1 MIKLH
6 DIDHVLMGVEDLDE
20 STHQWQDEFG
30 LTVVG
35 REPGESFLACN
46 YEDPALILR
55 SAPAAGIIHTA
66 YQLAP
71 DVTLADA
78 EKHLSDAGV
87 EFTRSEL
94 GVTFADLE
102 GNGIQFVEYKPVTDQ
117 DRYPREWRSTT
128 RNHRIG
134 APRKLGHVNYLTANF
149 DKQLDFY
156 LNVVGM
162 KLADKLG
169 ADAGAFL
176 HLGADHHVMAFVNT
190 GQAHFHH
197 IAFDMQDWGQIRQSF
212 DHLAQYGR
220 VMPWGPVRHGIG
232 GNLAGYVRLPEADC
246 FIELY
251 CDIEQLA
258 ETHTPRE
265 YPDDRHS
272 SNVWGMLPPRSYFRF
287 DKESIE
293 AERESLQ
300 AIWEKQP
307 ELLGS

>member
-1 MIKLH
+1 MFKLH
-6 DIDHVLMGVEDLDE
+6 DIDHVVMGVEDLDE
-20 STHQWQDEFG
+20 STQQWQDEFG
-30 LTVVG
+30 LTHVG
-35 REPGESFLACN
+35 REGAQSFLACN
-46 YEDPALILR
+46 YEKPSLILEK
-55 SAPAAGIIHTA
+55 APQAGIIHTA
-66 YQLAP
+66 YQLHP
-71 DVTLADA
+71 ESTLEDA
-78 EKHLSDAGV
+78 AAHLKGKRV
-87 EFTRSEL
+87 EFTRTEAAIS
-94 GVTFADLE
+94 FADLE
-102 GNGIQFVEYKPVTDQ
+102 GNGIQFVEYSPKQGQ
-117 DRYPREWRSTT
+117 DKFPREWRQQT

-134 APRKLGHVNYLTANF
+134 APRKLGHVNYLTG
-149 DKQLDFY
+149 DLKGQLDFY

-169 ADAGAFL
+169 EDAGAFL

-197 IAFDMQDWGQIRQSF
+197 IAFDMLDWGQIRQSF

-251 CDIEQLA
+251 CDIEQLD
-258 ETHTPRE
+258 ETHEPRE

-300 AIWEKQP
+300 SIWERTP
-307 ELLGS
+307 ALLGD

>member
-6 DIDHVLMGVEDLDE
+6 DIDHVLMGVEDVDAAAQ
-20 STHQWQDEFG
+20 QWQDEFG
-30 LTVVG
+30 LTQVG
-35 REPGESFLACN
+35 QEGRQRLLACN
-46 YEDPALILR
+46 YEDPSVVLQEM
-55 SAPAAGIIHTA
+55 PDAGILHAA

-71 DVTLADA
+71 ELSLEDA
-78 EKHLSDAGV
+78 ERHLRAHRV
-87 EFTRSEL
+87 QYTRSD
-94 GVTFADLE
+94 GAVAFRDPE
-102 GNGIQFVEYKPVTDQ
+102 GNGIQFVPYRPQQGQ
-117 DRYPREWRSTT
+117 DRYPREWRQTT
-128 RNHRIG
+128 RHHRIG
-134 APRKLGHVNYLTANF
+134 APRKLGHVNYLTADF
-149 DKQLDFY
+149 QRQLDFY

-162 KLADKLG
+162 KLADRLG
-169 ADAGAFL
+169 SDAGAFL

-197 IAFDMQDWGQIRQSF
+197 IAFDMADWGQIRQSF

-251 CDIEQLA
+251 CDMEQLG
-258 ETHTPRE
+258 ETHEPRE

-272 SNVWGMLPPRSYFRF
+272 SNVWGLLPPRSYFRF

-300 AIWEKQP
+300 AVWEKQP
-307 ELLGS
+307 ALLGD

>member
-6 DIDHVLMGVEDLDE
+6 DIDHVVMGVEDLDA
-20 STHQWQDEFG
+20 STQQWQDEFG
-30 LTVVG
+30 LTHTG
-35 REPGESFLACN
+35 REGKQSFLACN
-46 YEDPALILR
+46 YEKPSLILEK
-55 SAPAAGIIHTA
+55 APTAGIIHAA

-71 DVTLADA
+71 ELTLDDA
-78 EKHLSDAGV
+78 EKHLKEHRV
-87 EFTRSEL
+87 EFTRSEE

-102 GNGIQFVEYKPVTDQ
+102 GNGIQFVEYRPKQGQ
-117 DRYPREWRSTT
+117 DRYPREWRQAT

-134 APRKLGHVNYLTANF
+134 APRKLGHVNYLTANIGE
-149 DKQLDFY
+149 QVDFY

-176 HLGADHHVMAFVNT
+176 HVGADHHVMAFVNT

-197 IAFDMQDWGQIRQSF
+197 IAFDMLDWGQIRQSF

-251 CDIEQLA
+251 CDIEQLD
-258 ETHTPRE
+258 ETHVPRE

-287 DKESIE
+287 DAESIA

-300 AIWEKQP
+300 AIWEKEP
-307 ELLGS
+307 ALLGD

>member
-6 DIDHVLMGVEDLDE
+6 DIDHVVMGVEDLDGA
-20 STHQWQDEFG
+20 TQQWQDDFG
-30 LTVVG
+30 LVEVARDGSTT
-35 REPGESFLACN
+35 SLACN
-46 YEDPALILR
+46 YESPSVILEK
-55 SAPAAGIIHTA
+55 ANVAGIRHAA

-71 DVTLADA
+71 DFSLDQAGT
-78 EKHLSDAGV
+78 HLREHGV
-87 EFTRSEL
+87 EFTRSEEAID
-94 GVTFADLE
+94 FADPE
-102 GNGIQFVEYKPVTDQ
+102 GNGIRFVNFRPQTGQ
-117 DRYPREWRSTT
+117 DVFPREWREQT
-128 RNHRIG
+128 RRHRIG
-134 APRKLGHVNYLTANF
+134 APRKLGHVNYLTGNIAE
-149 DKQLDFY
+149 QLDFY
-156 LNVVGM
+156 IDVVGM

-176 HLGADHHVMAFVNT
+176 SLGADHHVMAFVNT

-197 IAFDMQDWGQIRQSF
+197 VAFDMEDWGQIRQSF

-251 CDIEQLA
+251 CDMEQLRPDH
-258 ETHTPRE
+258 EPRE

-287 DKESIE
+287 DAESIA

-300 AIWEKQP
+300 SIWEKQP
-307 ELLGS
+307 SLLGD